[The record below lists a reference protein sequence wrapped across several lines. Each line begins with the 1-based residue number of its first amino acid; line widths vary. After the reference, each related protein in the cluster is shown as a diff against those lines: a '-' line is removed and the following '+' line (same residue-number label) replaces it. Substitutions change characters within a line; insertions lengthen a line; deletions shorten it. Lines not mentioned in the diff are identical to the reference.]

1 MDKNVILAKKYGR
14 AIYEI
19 AAEQNSL
26 EKTEEELHLIA
37 DAIKEHADLKEL
49 LFHPLLAKDVKKDT
63 IKKLFADKV
72 QPVVL
77 QFCYVVIDRD
87 RITDFP
93 AMVDVYTT
101 LAHHGMGIEEAVVT
115 SALPRTHSGQYA
127 RVGEDRS
134 LAWWNCAVGVSVET
148 CEQNH
153 DRRQREKILLL
164 GACAGRNRHS
174 ETDLRFV
181 YAIGFSDSR
190 GGRASPQKN
199 QDKAGKELF
208 TLCNQ
213 GNPSKSCVHGGR

>member
-87 RITDFP
+87 RITDGTPTAPESTF
-93 AMVDVYTT
+93 
-101 LAHHGMGIEEAVVT
+101 MGKT
-115 SALPRTHSGQYA
+115 SRSTPWSAA
-127 RVGEDRS
+127 R
-134 LAWWNCAVGVSVET
+134 
-148 CEQNH
+148 
-153 DRRQREKILLL
+153 RE
-164 GACAGRNRHS
+164 
-174 ETDLRFV
+174 
-181 YAIGFSDSR
+181 
-190 GGRASPQKN
+190 
-199 QDKAGKELF
+199 
-208 TLCNQ
+208 
-213 GNPSKSCVHGGR
+213 